1 MPPQELLLYAQ
12 EQEEE
17 GYMHESSSN
26 NNSRGRTFSSS
37 AWESPRAPAAASLRR
52 NKQFQGYQTI
62 MSGGIKRY
70 GDAYSVQ
77 AGSGVQGSTAAAQVS
92 GMSGGG
98 HSGSQGRLRPDDAM
112 VESWQASARKRK
124 MIVLSDDSE
133 EDGDGASDDEDQ
145 GRGKRPKSMSREEG
159 ESPLCAA
166 HLFVTTTAELHTAVL
181 SFFSP

>member
-1 MPPQELLLYAQ
+1 VPPQELLLYPQ

-26 NNSRGRTFSSS
+26 NNSRGRASSSS

-77 AGSGVQGSTAAAQVS
+77 AGAAAQGSSAAAQAS
-92 GMSGGG
+92 GMSGGR
-98 HSGSQGRLRPDDAM
+98 SGSKSRLRPDDAM

-133 EDGDGASDDEDQ
+133 EDGDGASDDEYH
-145 GRGKRPKSMSREEG
+145 GRGKRAKSMSREEG
-159 ESPLCAA
+159 E
-166 HLFVTTTAELHTAVL
+166 
-181 SFFSP
+181 